1 MARYKGPRIKVSR
14 RFGQDL
20 GLTQNPQKVARRI
33 QVPPGQHG
41 RRGRRRVSEYG
52 RQLQEKQKIRFA
64 YGVFE
69 RQLRRY
75 MERAQRNP
83 TATGTEFLRLLER
96 RLDNVVYRLGFTPT
110 RGMARQ
116 LVTHGHVIVN
126 NKTITVPS
134 YGTSVGDVI
143 RLRDK
148 SYGIPDVKQTM
159 GRAEYQVPVWM
170 QKEGGAGTIR
180 RMPERE
186 DIDLGIDEHLV
197 VEYYSR

>member
-1 MARYKGPRIKVSR
+1 MARYTGPRVRIAR

-20 GLTQNPQKVARRI
+20 GLTQNQQKVARRI

-41 RRGRRRVSEYG
+41 RRGRRRMSDYG
-52 RQLQEKQKIRFA
+52 RQLQEKQKIRFT

-69 RQLRRY
+69 RQLHQY

-96 RLDNVVYRLGFTPT
+96 RLDNVLYRLGFVPT
-110 RGMARQ
+110 RTMARQ

-126 NKTITVPS
+126 NRTVTIPS
-134 YGTSVGDVI
+134 YGTTVGDII
-143 RLRDK
+143 RLREE
-148 SYGIPDVKQTM
+148 SYEIPDVKKTM
-159 GRAEYQVPVWM
+159 GRVEYQVPAWM

-180 RMPERE
+180 RMPERQ
-186 DIDLGIDEHLV
+186 DIDLSIDEQLV
-197 VEYYSR
+197 VEFYSR